1 MGFVEGKGK
10 RERKIRC
17 VVTEQ
22 NIEKVI
28 NLLNIG
34 NLANRYHMEHRSN
47 ILNYS
52 QECISMT

>member
-52 QECISMT
+52 